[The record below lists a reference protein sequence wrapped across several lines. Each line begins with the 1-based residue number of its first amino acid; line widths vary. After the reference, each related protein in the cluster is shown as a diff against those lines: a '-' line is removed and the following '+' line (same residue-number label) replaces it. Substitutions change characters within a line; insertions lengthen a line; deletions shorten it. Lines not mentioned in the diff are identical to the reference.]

1 MAAVFSVQF
10 SVFSKPGI
18 QRIRLLTARLP
29 GVEDCGAIQRPQRRQ
44 AAERIYSAA
53 MESLPTPHNNFFH
66 FALSHLPNA
75 RSLIETQLDAQALR
89 ELKLDTLRLE
99 TGSFIDP
106 DLRERFSDL
115 LFSVDLANPTG
126 KNQSQ
131 THIYLLFEHKS
142 QSDATTVLQ
151 LLSYIVRILER
162 RLRDGQ
168 RLCPIIP
175 LVVYHGEGRWTA
187 ARKLADLIAAPDA
200 LAAYQINFEFPLLDL
215 NHLAD
220 EQIEGE
226 AVLRSSLRL
235 LKYSRSSE
243 LTEHLADILTVLRQS
258 LLSVQVKNWITAIGV
273 YVMAVNKSI
282 DDQQY
287 KQTVASV
294 FPTQFEPGSL
304 ADRLLIRGRNEG
316 RQQGIEQ
323 GLEQGLEQG
332 REQGIEQGLEQG
344 REQGIEQGIEQGR
357 DEGRK
362 TALIETVRML
372 EDLLGVSVTPK
383 EALTTHSLDALTT
396 TIARLQQQLRDRR
409 K

>member
-1 MAAVFSVQF
+1 M
-10 SVFSKPGI
+10 
-18 QRIRLLTARLP
+18 
-29 GVEDCGAIQRPQRRQ
+29 
-44 AAERIYSAA
+44 
-53 MESLPTPHNNFFH
+53 
-66 FALSHLPNA
+66 
-75 RSLIETQLDAQALR
+75 
-89 ELKLDTLRLE
+89 
-99 TGSFIDP
+99 
-106 DLRERFSDL
+106 
-115 LFSVDLANPTG
+115 
-126 KNQSQ
+126 
-131 THIYLLFEHKS
+131 
-142 QSDATTVLQ
+142 
-151 LLSYIVRILER
+151 
-162 RLRDGQ
+162 
-168 RLCPIIP
+168 
-175 LVVYHGEGRWTA
+175 VYYGEGRWRA
-187 ARKLADLIAAPDA
+187 ARKLSDLIVAPKA

-220 EQIEGE
+220 EQMEGE

-258 LLSVQVKNWITAIGV
+258 LLSVQVQDWITAIGV

-282 DDQQY
+282 NEQQY

-304 ADRLLIRGRNEG
+304 ADRLLSRGRNEG

-323 GLEQGLEQG
+323 GLE
-332 REQGIEQGLEQG
+332 R
-344 REQGIEQGIEQGR
+344 GIEQGR

-396 TIARLQQQLRDRR
+396 TIAQLQQQLRDRR

>member
-1 MAAVFSVQF
+1 
-10 SVFSKPGI
+10 
-18 QRIRLLTARLP
+18 
-29 GVEDCGAIQRPQRRQ
+29 
-44 AAERIYSAA
+44 

-75 RSLIETQLDAQALR
+75 RSLIQTQLDAEAVR

-115 LFSVDLANPTG
+115 LFSVDLANPIG
-126 KNQSQ
+126 ADRQQ
-131 THIYLLFEHKS
+131 QAHVYLLFEHKS
-142 QSDATTVLQ
+142 QSDSTTVLQ
-151 LLSYIVRILER
+151 LLSYMIRIWER

-187 ARKLADLIAAPDA
+187 ARKLADLIDAPDA

-235 LKYSRSSE
+235 LKYSRSGK

-258 LLSVQVKNWITAIGV
+258 LLSVQVEDWIRAIGV

-282 DDQQY
+282 DVQQY

-323 GLEQGLEQG
+323 GLEQG
-332 REQGIEQGLEQG
+332 REQG
-344 REQGIEQGIEQGR
+344 REQGIEQGIERGLEQ
-357 DEGRK
+357 GRK
-362 TALIETVRML
+362 TALIDTVRML
-372 EDLLGVSVTPK
+372 EDLLGVSVTTK
-383 EALTTHSLDALTT
+383 ETLTTQSVDALTAT
-396 TIARLQQQLRDRR
+396 MTQLRQRLRDRQT
-409 K
+409 

>member
-1 MAAVFSVQF
+1 MSSEDEGLAAGAAVFSVQF
-10 SVFSKPGI
+10 SVFSKPEI
-18 QRIRLLTARLP
+18 QRVRLLAARMP
-29 GVEDCGAIQRPQRRQ
+29 EVEDCQATQRPQHRR
-44 AAERIYSAA
+44 AAERIYCAA

-75 RSLIETQLDAQALR
+75 RSLIQTQLDAQALR

-115 LFSVDLANPTG
+115 LFSVDLANPIG
-126 KNQSQ
+126 ADRQQ
-131 THIYLLFEHKS
+131 QAQVYFLFEHKS
-142 QSDATTVLQ
+142 QYDSTTVLQ
-151 LLSYIVRILER
+151 LLSYMIRIWEK

-200 LAAYQINFEFPLLDL
+200 LAAYQINFQFPLLDL

-243 LTEHLADILTVLRQS
+243 LTEHLADILTVLGQS
-258 LLSVQVKNWITAIGV
+258 LLSVQVQDWITAIGV

-316 RQQGIEQ
+316 RAE
-323 GLEQGLEQG
+323 G
-332 REQGIEQGLEQG
+332 RNEG
-344 REQGIEQGIEQGR
+344 RQEGR

-362 TALIETVRML
+362 SALIDTIQML
-372 EDLLGVSVTPK
+372 EDLLGGSVTP
-383 EALTTHSLDALTT
+383 ADSLTKQSLDGLTAT
-396 TIARLQQQLRDRR
+396 MTQLRQRLRDRQT
-409 K
+409 